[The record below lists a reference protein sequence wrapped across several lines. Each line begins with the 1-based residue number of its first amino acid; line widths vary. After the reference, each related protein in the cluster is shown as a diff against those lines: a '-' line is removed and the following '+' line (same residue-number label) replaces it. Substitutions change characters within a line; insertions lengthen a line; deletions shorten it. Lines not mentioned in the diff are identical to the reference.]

1 MTDPQNPAEALA
13 SIQAARARMVDRGN
27 RWPLI
32 YDILFSLPVAAM
44 IAWQGLP
51 DPWPLFGVVLI
62 GLFVVWAQAWWK
74 KRFGYWVDAYKPK
87 KARWIAFGLLAVL
100 LPLLGLAIW
109 TRYGGP
115 WWMSLAAGGVAWPVM
130 VIGSR
135 WWGRVWR
142 RELRETT

>member
-1 MTDPQNPAEALA
+1 MTDPQDPAEALA
-13 SIQAARARMVDRGN
+13 SIQAARARMVDR
-27 RWPLI
+27 
-32 YDILFSLPVAAM
+32 
-44 IAWQGLP
+44 
-51 DPWPLFGVVLI
+51 
-62 GLFVVWAQAWWK
+62 
-74 KRFGYWVDAYKPK
+74 VDACKPK

-109 TRYGGP
+109 SRYGGP
-115 WWMSLAAGGVAWPVM
+115 WWLSLAAAGVAWPVT